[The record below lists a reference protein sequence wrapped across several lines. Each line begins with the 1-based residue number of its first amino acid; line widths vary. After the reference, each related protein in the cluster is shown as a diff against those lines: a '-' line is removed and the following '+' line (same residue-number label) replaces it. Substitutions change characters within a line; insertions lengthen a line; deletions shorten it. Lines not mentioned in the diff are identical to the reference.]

1 MQKTS
6 KSPSPKPSPANKLRA
21 AKATREWGLS
31 REQKRALLVDS
42 IRQLAGHPP
51 FLSFLDAILELRESA
66 VRDACRNET
75 VSANGPVLAALGE
88 IRAYEDIIAIVSE
101 HISETN

>member
-1 MQKTS
+1 MPIKS
-6 KSPSPKPSPANKLRA
+6 KQSPANKLRA
-21 AKATREWGLS
+21 AKATREWELS
-31 REQKRALLVDS
+31 REQKRQLLHDS

-51 FLSFLDAILELRESA
+51 FLSFLDAILELREGA
-66 VRDACRNET
+66 VRDACHVNS
-75 VSANGPVLAALGE
+75 VANNGVVLAALGE

>member
-1 MQKTS
+1 MDTPTPEK
-6 KSPSPKPSPANKLRA
+6 SPANKLRA
-21 AKATREWGLS
+21 SKATREWDLS
-31 REQKRALLVDS
+31 RDQKRQLLSDS

-66 VRDACRNET
+66 VRDACRVDT
-75 VSANGPVLAALGE
+75 VAQSGAVLAALGE

-101 HISETN
+101 HIRETD